1 MTEQEGLDWKWLN
14 EEKLYKVYKDGRVF
28 SYLGNKFL
36 NANYNKAR
44 KTYLM
49 HIRIDNKYTI
59 MGVHT
64 IVYTAFIGKISRKLF
79 IDFKDKNSKN
89 YHLDNLIVLKLH
101 DIDNKPRKVHI
112 PSNKIGDIEDVD
124 WKWLNEEQYYKIYKD
139 GRIYSTKIDKFLEV
153 IARKNND
160 VDEVVITIHINKV
173 RKTIKLCTTIWK
185 LFVGKIERTHGIY
198 FKDGNFKNIHLDNLY
213 KKHQKTPMK
222 IDYDPN
228 AWTPVFGYEEF
239 YLVSKKG
246 DIRSL
251 FTGEL
256 MKCDSQVYNEKSY
269 KSVGLA
275 NNKNDKNK
283 KFRVHRLVYSSFHKI
298 DLNKHKD
305 KVIDHINRNSLDNR
319 LENLRLVN
327 HKENANNCNNPKKHK
342 IYSIKPLA
350 NDFTPIK
357 NYKDY
362 DLSNYLINSFG
373 QIKPVDN
380 KQGNKIHAGCIST
393 SLYKMMS
400 LTENK
405 TKKNVHVLNHILVAS
420 TFLPNPNNYDTVHH
434 KDSNRQNN
442 HISNLEWT
450 TRKQNV
456 IYSIG
461 KAINQ
466 YTLDGIFLRRFDTI
480 KFAAIS
486 LNKKTSADI
495 SKVCRGINKSAYGYK
510 WKFAE

>member
-1 MTEQEGLDWKWLN
+1 MNEQEGVDWKWLN

-36 NANYNKAR
+36 NANYNKNR

-64 IVYTAFIGKISRKLF
+64 IVYTAFVGKISRKLF

-139 GRIYSTKIDKFLEV
+139 GRIYSTKINKFLEV
-153 IARKNND
+153 VFRKNN
-160 VDEVVITIHINKV
+160 EVVITIKINKL

-185 LFVGKIERTHGIY
+185 LFVGKIERTHGKY

-228 AWTPVFGYEEF
+228 EWTPIFGYEEF

-246 DIRSL
+246 YIRSL

-269 KSVGLA
+269 KSVGLV
-275 NNKNDKNK
+275 NK
-283 KFRVHRLVYSSFHKI
+283 KKHAKTKSFGVHRLVYSSFHKI

-319 LENLRLVN
+319 LENLRLV
-327 HKENANNCNNPKKHK
+327 EPVVNCKNRTISKRTSYN
-342 IYSIKPLA
+342 ITSLA
-350 NDFTPIK
+350 DDFTPIK

-362 DLSNYLINSFG
+362 DLSNYLINSYG
-373 QIKPVDN
+373 QIKPVN
-380 KQGNKIHAGCIST
+380 NGKGNKIHAGKISNT
-393 SLYKMMS
+393 LYKMS
-400 LTENK
+400 TLTVNN
-405 TKKNVHVLNHILVAS
+405 TKKVIRVSNHILVAC
-420 TFLPNPNNYDTVHH
+420 TFLSNPNNYDTVHH

-442 HISNLEWT
+442 HVSNLEWT
-450 TRKQNV
+450 TRKQNTV
-456 IYSIG
+456 YALGIKVNKYD
-461 KAINQ
+461 
-466 YTLDGIFLRRFDTI
+466 LDGNLI
-480 KFAAIS
+480 KTFNSMQEAAES
-486 LNKKTSADI
+486 LNKITSTDI
-495 SKVCRGINKSAYGYK
+495 GKCCRGKNKTAYGYI
-510 WKFAE
+510 WKFAENQ